1 MIALWKVVRLLGPGA
16 LEILVDLV
24 RGALAGETPAQVAR
38 RAEKLAHRI
47 AFEKALSEARRG

>member
-1 MIALWKVVRLLGPGA
+1 VIALWKVVRLLGPGA

-24 RGALAGETPAQVAR
+24 RAAATGETPAQLAR

-47 AFEKALSEARRG
+47 AFEEALKAARRG

>member
-1 MIALWKVVRLLGPGA
+1 VIALWKVVRLLGPGA
-16 LEILVDLV
+16 LEILTGLV
-24 RGALAGETPAQVAR
+24 RAAVGGESPAQLAR